1 MSEEERL
8 NYTLGRRLGYY
19 RRMDDMQDFS
29 LKQFIDGKV
38 TELRL
43 AYPGQMEEIFHHLRE
58 RIV

>member
-1 MSEEERL
+1 
-8 NYTLGRRLGYY
+8 
-19 RRMDDMQDFS
+19 MDDLQDFS

-43 AYPGQMEEIFHHLRE
+43 AYPGQMEEIFHNLRE